1 MPIDPNIALGYR
13 GIEVP
18 NPLAGMA
25 QVTQIQ
31 NALQQQRMGNIQM
44 ENALREQGRKR
55 DLETIMSQLAP
66 NAPITERISALN
78 KRGFIN
84 EGMAL
89 AREHATLSEASRKA
103 RSAEL
108 QNIGTQAKLVGQI
121 LGAAKDQPSFDAATA
136 QLVKLGIFDQSD
148 LQALGPTYDPARIQP
163 FVDRAIDAGKRQELA
178 ISGRRATAAETSAG
192 AAASQAETAAAGLPY
207 NALRAEAALISANAA
222 AQRADAATTQTR
234 DARVSPLTRLIQER
248 DALPEDSPLRPT
260 YDAAIKR
267 ASEGNPPQIQVTIP
281 PGEQAEQRGRG
292 EALVSHEKDVRA
304 AADAARRSSVN
315 LESAQAALDKGFRT
329 GFGTDAKV
337 AAANVL
343 SSVFGMKDASK
354 YATTGQLFNQTIME
368 QVLARQL
375 QQKGVQTNQD
385 AERIKAAGIQL
396 GNTVEA
402 NQFML
407 DVARAQNE
415 RAIAQDKFYRDWLKD
430 PANKGSLR
438 GAEDAWLEAE
448 GNSSIFD
455 TPRLQKYKSVG
466 RAEPASAPAAPAGV
480 PKAGDVLDGY
490 RFKGGDPAERSNWVR
505 VGG

>member
-31 NALQQQRMGNIQM
+31 NALQQQRMGGIQM
-44 ENALREQGRKR
+44 QNALREQARQQE
-55 DLETIMSQLAP
+55 LESIMSGLSPTAP
-66 NAPITERISALN
+66 VAEQAAALH
-78 KRGFIN
+78 KRGFFTQAQ
-84 EGMAL
+84 AL
-89 AREHATLSEASRKA
+89 TQQAATLSKTQREAEDARLKA
-103 RSAEL
+103 LTGRLDLMGRFFSEDA
-108 QNIGTQAKLVGQI
+108 V
-121 LGAAKDQPSFDAATA
+121 KDQPTYDAARQKAIAAGLDTEE
-136 QLVKLGIFDQSD
+136 GIP
-148 LQALGPTYDPARIQP
+148 AVYDPAVVARVRSSAMSLKDQIAARQR
-163 FVDRAIDAGKRQELA
+163 DREVGAR
-178 ISGRRATAAETSAG
+178 ETSAG
-192 AAASQAETAAAGLPY
+192 AAASQAETAARQLPFTEQRAQA
-207 NALRAEAALISANAA
+207 ALRSADASMLSANAA
-222 AQRADAATTQTR
+222 MLRANAATAQTR

-248 DALPEDSPLRPT
+248 DALPEDSPLRAT

-267 ASEGNPPQIQVTIP
+267 ASEGNPPQIKIEIP
-281 PGEQAEQRGRG
+281 PGEQAEQKGRG

-329 GFGTDAKV
+329 GFGTEAKV

-385 AERIKAAGIQL
+385 AERIKAAGVQL
-396 GNTVEA
+396 GSTVEA

-415 RAIAQDKFYRDWLKD
+415 RAIAQDKFYRDWLKNPD
-430 PANKGSLR
+430 NKGSLR

-448 GNSSIFD
+448 GNRSLFD
-455 TPRLQKYKSVG
+455 APALQKYKSFG
-466 RAEPASAPAAPAGV
+466 SAAPAAPASAGGFTYV
-480 PKAGDVLDGY
+480 GPK
-490 RFKGGDPAERSNWVR
+490 K
-505 VGG
+505 

>member
-25 QVTQIQ
+25 QVAQIQ
-31 NALQQQRMGNIQM
+31 NALQQQQIGQMQLKQLQEDRQEMQALQAKLAQMGKNPDMSVLAETLMRSPKTLEKGIELRRKLDQQAGFERFLAGQNPASATAAAPATAGIAAQPSPNVAAAIPVPM
-44 ENALREQGRKR
+44 TRTTNAPPIEVKPDEAYPATMPPRAAENALAPQPTGVNAMRQLRTPEAIRAEMMQLAQFSDVPQAKAYMKA
-55 DLETIMSQLAP
+55 LET
-66 NAPITERISALN
+66 
-78 KRGFIN
+78 
-84 EGMAL
+84 
-89 AREHATLSEASRKA
+89 
-103 RSAEL
+103 
-108 QNIGTQAKLVGQI
+108 
-121 LGAAKDQPSFDAATA
+121 
-136 QLVKLGIFDQSD
+136 
-148 LQALGPTYDPARIQP
+148 
-163 FVDRAIDAGKRQELA
+163 ELA
-178 ISGRRATAAETSAG
+178 
-192 AAASQAETAAAGLPY
+192 
-207 NALRAEAALISANAA
+207 EAMKP
-222 AQRADAATTQTR
+222 QV
-234 DARVSPLTRLIQER
+234 VSPGQAVYQGGRLVVSRPETPTTLTRLTQER
-248 DALPEDSPLRPT
+248 DALPKDSPLRPT

-281 PGEQAEQRGRG
+281 PGEQAEQKGRG

-466 RAEPASAPAAPAGV
+466 RAEPASVPAAGV
-480 PKAGDVLDGY
+480 IDFGSLK
-490 RFKGGDPAERSNWVR
+490 
-505 VGG
+505 